1 MSGPLNHIR
10 VLDLSRVLAGPW
22 AGQTLADLGAEVI
35 KVERPG
41 IGDDTRGWGP
51 PFLQDADGNP
61 TSDAAY
67 FLSANRG
74 KKSVTIDFTCPAGRE
89 LVCRLAEKSDIL
101 LENFKVGGL
110 AKYGLDYETLK
121 QINPRL
127 IYCSI
132 TGFGQTGPNRQ
143 RAGYDFLIQ
152 GMGGLMSVTGEP
164 DGQPGGG
171 PMKTGVA
178 IVDIFT
184 GMYASTAVLA
194 ALTHKERTGEGQHI
208 DLALFDVQVATL
220 ANQAMNYLVSGKTPE
235 RLGNAHPNIVPYQA
249 LATADGH
256 IILAVGNDGQFRKFC
271 TLAGCA
277 ELADQARFAT
287 NATRVENRKE
297 LIPLIEEILQQ
308 RISADWI
315 ALFEEAG
322 VPCGPINTLAEVF
335 NEPQV
340 EAREMRIDLK
350 HQRAG
355 EVPLVGNPM
364 KFSRTPVEYQQAP
377 PVLGEHTGE
386 ILGGLL
392 GLSKEERLKLAAEG
406 IIDSCPLEM
415 EPCQAGC

>member
-51 PFLQDADGNP
+51 PFLQDVDGNP

-89 LVCRLAEKSDIL
+89 LVCRLAEQSDIL

-121 QINPRL
+121 QINPKL

-164 DGQPGGG
+164 DGEPGGG

-194 ALTHKERTGEGQHI
+194 ALTHRERTGEGQHI

-220 ANQAMNYLVSGKTPE
+220 ANQAMNYLVSGKAPE

-277 ELADQARFAT
+277 GLATETRFAT
-287 NATRVENRKE
+287 NAARVENRE
-297 LIPLIEEILQQ
+297 VLIPLIEQALRQ
-308 RISADWI
+308 RSSADWI
-315 ALFEEAG
+315 SSLEEAG
-322 VPCGPINTLAEVF
+322 VPCGPINTLTEVF
-335 NEPQV
+335 SDPQID
-340 EAREMRIDLK
+340 ARQMRIELE
-350 HQRAG
+350 HQHAG
-355 EVPLVGNPM
+355 KVPLVGSPM
-364 KFSRTPVEYQQAP
+364 KFSQTTVEYQQAP
-377 PVLGEHTGE
+377 PFLGEHNTE
-386 ILGGLL
+386 ILGDLL
-392 GLSKEERLKLAAEG
+392 GLSEQERIRLAAEG
-406 IIDSCPLEM
+406 IIDSCPAS
-415 EPCQAGC
+415 PRFCRA